1 MHYIYTMVYVVVR
14 TIFLGGG
21 TGVFLRPGG
30 RLSEAEEE
38 RAESCSCASSA
49 PGSSVCACRKKKKG
63 TLEALAL
70 LRRC

>member
-1 MHYIYTMVYVVVR
+1 MYGVGVTGSGLVGQLACFTSHIHCLSSHIHCIYTMVYVVAR

-38 RAESCSCASSA
+38 GAGSCS
-49 PGSSVCACRKKKKG
+49 
-63 TLEALAL
+63 
-70 LRRC
+70 